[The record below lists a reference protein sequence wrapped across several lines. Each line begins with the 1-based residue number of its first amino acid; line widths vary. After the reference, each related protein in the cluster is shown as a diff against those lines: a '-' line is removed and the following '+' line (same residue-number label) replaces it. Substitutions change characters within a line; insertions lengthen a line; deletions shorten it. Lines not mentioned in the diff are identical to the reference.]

1 MPEDIVIRLRTM
13 SAMTVAQSSLPLL
26 EEAADEIMRL
36 RSKVASLKGMIE
48 EFDDEDNKHARMP

>member
-26 EEAADEIMRL
+26 EEAANEIMRL
-36 RSKVASLKGMIE
+36 RNRVASLEGMIE
-48 EFDDEDNKHARMP
+48 DFYDEDDEHV

>member
-26 EEAADEIMRL
+26 EEAAAEIMRL
-36 RSKVASLKGMIE
+36 RNKVASLEGMIE
-48 EFDDEDNKHARMP
+48 DFYDEDDEHV